1 MFGPPLGAF
10 TRGIHG
16 PGEEGR
22 FFPIRG
28 GDDDSTIQT
37 DDGSRADD
45 LEDRDASS
53 DANAN
58 DDSGSNEDDA
68 NGELS

>member
-1 MFGPPLGAF
+1 M
-10 TRGIHG
+10 RGIHG

-28 GDDDSTIQT
+28 GDDDSTIQA
-37 DDGSRADD
+37 DYNSPADD
-45 LEDRDASS
+45 REDRDASS

-58 DDSGSNEDDA
+58 DD
-68 NGELS
+68 